1 VKLSDGIIE
10 HSSRRERNMTKKK
23 TFAVL
28 WVLFFTC
35 LLMAFNLTGISY
47 GATKGEPSV
56 KEWKGENASSGKI
69 AQLAQGKKRTVALAG
84 SSVDKVMPPPC
95 TVTAVKGRMVT
106 LRDFKG
112 QVDTVE
118 VTDTTGIRVGE
129 KAVVKNGHLTLGL
142 VPE

>member
-1 VKLSDGIIE
+1 ME
-10 HSSRRERNMTKKK
+10 HSSRRERNMSKKK
-23 TFAVL
+23 TFTVL
-28 WVLFFTC
+28 WALFFTC
-35 LLMAFNLTGISY
+35 LLMAFSLTGISS

-56 KEWKGENASSGKI
+56 KEGKGEDASGGKAI
-69 AQLAQGKKRTVALAG
+69 LLAQGKKRMVPLVG

-95 TVTAVKGRMVT
+95 TVTAVKGKMVT

-118 VTDTTGIRVGE
+118 VTDVTGIRVGE
-129 KAVVKNGHLTLGL
+129 KAVVKNGHLTVGL

>member
-1 VKLSDGIIE
+1 
-10 HSSRRERNMTKKK
+10 MTEKK

-28 WVLFFTC
+28 WILLLTF
-35 LLMAFNLTGISY
+35 LLMAFSLTGISS

-56 KEWKGENASSGKI
+56 KEGKGEDASSGK
-69 AQLAQGKKRTVALAG
+69 ATPLAQGEKRTVALAG
-84 SSVDKVMPPPC
+84 SSVNKVMPPPC

-118 VTDTTGIRVGE
+118 VTDVTGIRVGE
-129 KAVVKNGHLTLGL
+129 KAVVKNGHLTLGI

>member
-1 VKLSDGIIE
+1 MIE
-10 HSSRRERNMTKKK
+10 KK

-28 WVLFFTC
+28 LILFFTC
-35 LLMAFNLTGISY
+35 LLLAFSLTGISS

-56 KEWKGENASSGKI
+56 KEGKGEDASSGKAI
-69 AQLAQGKKRTVALAG
+69 LLPSAQGKKRTVPLVG
-84 SSVDKVMPPPC
+84 SSVNKVMPPPC
-95 TVTAVKGRMVT
+95 TVTAVRGKTVT

-118 VTDTTGIRVGE
+118 VTDVTGIRVGE
-129 KAVVKNGHLTLGL
+129 KAVVKNGHLTVGI